1 MSVNT
6 HINTNNDDNSTTLH
20 TKDKEKADGQM
31 NGALLLV
38 YGCCAVNHANY
49 LTINHTGVPTR
60 SQEKETLVRFKSKVV
75 KRKRDLGCD
84 VDLV

>member
-1 MSVNT
+1 
-6 HINTNNDDNSTTLH
+6 
-20 TKDKEKADGQM
+20 M

-38 YGCCAVNHANY
+38 YSCYVVNHANY
-49 LTINHTGVPTR
+49 LTVNYLGGPIR
-60 SQEKETLVRFKSKVV
+60 SQEKETLVRFKGKVV